1 MNILRD
7 YNNHFKINIERE
19 RNKLITLAGHS
30 TMESRYLQPNEDFQD
45 RVAQLARVYSDD
57 ESHAQYIYDA
67 LSLHK
72 FMAATPVLS
81 NGGTTRGLP
90 ISCFLNE
97 TDDSLEGIINLWT
110 ESAWLAASG
119 GGVGSYWGNVRSI
132 GEEIKTGGQ
141 TSGIIPFISVEDRMS
156 IAVSQG
162 GSLRRGSIATYL
174 PIWHPEIREFL
185 QIRRPTGGDM
195 NRKALNIHHGVVI
208 DDEFMR
214 AVESGSEYALR
225 SPKDRSAIEKIKA
238 RDLWIEILTTR
249 LETGE
254 PYIIYIDN
262 VNRLR
267 PDIYKKLGIEVKTSN
282 LCSEITLAT
291 GKDHLDKLRTAVCC
305 LSSLNLE
312 YYDEWKDDE
321 HFVFN
326 VFRFIDNVLQ
336 DFIDR
341 APDTM
346 SKAKYSAMRERSVG
360 VGVMGFASYL
370 QKKMIPFDSPEAR
383 ELNIKIFKDL
393 KEKADDA
400 SRRLAKI
407 KGACPDAIEANIE
420 ERFTHKL
427 AIAPTASISIIAG
440 NCSPGIEPYIANA
453 FTQKTLAG
461 SMAIKNKFLKETLA
475 RHNMDTETV
484 WSNIVVNNGSVQH
497 LSFLTQHEKDVFRN
511 AYEINQKAII
521 ELAADRTPYICQA
534 QSLNLFLYA
543 NIYKKELHDLHFL
556 AWKLGVKSLYYCRSL
571 SIQRAETVSHNEKIR
586 MDFDDDLKN
595 KKEKSDAESM
605 QNNEMICTDD
615 ICTSCQ

>member
-7 YNNHFKINIERE
+7 QNRHFNIQIDRT

-30 TMESRYLQPNEDFQD
+30 TMESRYLLPGEDFQD
-45 RVAQLARVYSDD
+45 RVAQLARVYGDD
-57 ESHAQYIYDA
+57 ENHAQKIYDY
-67 LSLHK
+67 LSMHRA
-72 FMAATPVLS
+72 MAATPVLS
-81 NGGTTRGLP
+81 NGGTIRGLP

-110 ESAWLAASG
+110 ESAWLAAGG

-141 TSGIIPFISVEDRMS
+141 TSGIIPFIAVEDRMS

-174 PIWHPEIREFL
+174 PTWHPEIREFL

-195 NRKALNIHHGVVI
+195 NRKALNVHHGIVV
-208 DDEFMR
+208 DDEFMK
-214 AVESGSEYALR
+214 AVEIGGEYALR
-225 SPKDRSAIEKIKA
+225 SPKDMSIIEKIKA

-262 VNRLR
+262 VNKMR
-267 PDIYKKLGIEVKTSN
+267 PEIYKKLGLEVKTSN

-291 GKDHLDKLRTAVCC
+291 GKDHHHQDRTAVCC

-312 YYDEWKDDE
+312 YYDDWKDDDE
-321 HFVFN
+321 FVFN
-326 VFRFIDNVLQ
+326 MFRFIDNVLQ

-341 APDTM
+341 APDTI
-346 SKAKYSAMRERSVG
+346 SKARYSAMRERSVG
-360 VGVMGFASYL
+360 IGVMGFASYL
-370 QKKMIPFDSPEAR
+370 QKKMIPFDSKEAR

-407 KGACPDAIEANIE
+407 KGACPDGIEAGIE

-453 FTQKTLAG
+453 YTQKTLAG

-475 RHNMDTETV
+475 RHNMDTDTV
-484 WSNIVVNNGSVQH
+484 WSTIVVNNGSVQH
-497 LSFLTQHEKDVFRN
+497 LSFLTEHEREVFRN
-511 AYEINQKAII
+511 AYEINQKAIV
-521 ELAADRTPYICQA
+521 ELAADRAPYICQS
-534 QSLNLFLYA
+534 QSLNIFLYA
-543 NIYKKELHDLHFL
+543 NVHKKDLHELHFD
-556 AWKLGVKSLYYCRSL
+556 AWKLGVKSLYYCRSM
-571 SIQRAETVSHNEKIR
+571 SIQRAETVSHNVAMKVG
-586 MDFDDDLKN
+586 FDDKDTP
-595 KKEKSDAESM
+595 S
-605 QNNEMICTDD
+605 NNNSGNSGPMVCNDD

>member
-1 MNILRD
+1 MIVRDKNSNFNI
-7 YNNHFKINIERE
+7 KIDRN

-30 TMESRYLQPNEDFQD
+30 TMESRYLMPGEDFQD
-45 RVAQLARVYSDD
+45 RIAQLARVYSDD
-57 ESHAQYIYDA
+57 EAHAQLIYDY
-67 LSLHK
+67 LSTHRL
-72 FMAATPVLS
+72 MAATPVLS

-97 TDDSLEGIINLWT
+97 TNDSLEGIINLWT

-141 TSGIIPFISVEDRMS
+141 TSGIIPFIAVEDRMS

-185 QIRRPTGGDM
+185 QVRRPTGGDM
-195 NRKALNIHHGVVI
+195 NRKALNIHHAVTL
-208 DDEFMR
+208 DDEFMD
-214 AVESGSEYALR
+214 AVEHNKDYCLR
-225 SPKDRSAIEKIKA
+225 SPKDRSVIETIRA

-254 PYIIYIDN
+254 PYIIYIDT

-267 PDIYKKLGIEVKTSN
+267 PEVYKKLGIEVKTSN

-291 GKDHLDKLRTAVCC
+291 GRDHLGVDRTAVCC

-312 YYDEWKDDE
+312 YYDDWKDDND
-321 HFVFN
+321 FVFN

-341 APDTM
+341 APDAM
-346 SKAKYSAMRERSVG
+346 SRARYSAMRERSVG
-360 VGVMGFASYL
+360 IGVMGFASYL
-370 QKKMIPFDSPEAR
+370 QKKMIPFDSAEAR

-400 SRRLAKI
+400 SRRLAEM
-407 KGACPDAIEANIE
+407 KGPCPDAKEAGIM

-453 FTQKTLAG
+453 YTQKTLAG
-461 SMAIKNKFLKETLA
+461 SMAIRNKFLKEVLA
-475 RHNMDTETV
+475 KHNMDTDKI
-484 WSNIVVNNGSVQH
+484 WSQIVVNNGSVQN
-497 LSFLTQHEKDVFRN
+497 LSFLTPLEREVFKT
-511 AYEINQKAII
+511 AYEVNQKAIVD
-521 ELAADRTPYICQA
+521 LAADRTEYICQA
-534 QSLNLFLYA
+534 QSLNVFLYA
-543 NIYKKELHDLHFL
+543 NVHKKDLHDLHFY
-556 AWKLGVKSLYYCRSL
+556 AWKRGVKSLYYCRSM
-571 SIQRAETVSHNEKIR
+571 SIQRAEIVSHNVATKSA
-586 MDFDDDLKN
+586 FDDDMAKQKLSESN
-595 KKEKSDAESM
+595 SDSNSGM
-605 QNNEMICTDD
+605 VCNDD
-615 ICTSCQ
+615 VCTSCQ